1 MNGDWYIISLYI
13 VQVHVYLS
21 CHYILKC
28 FWGISKME
36 SAQVKPLDL
45 VKSNLTTVQ
54 TLDQFFKSDWRHL
67 ATGVFLGVV
76 LYGNTWLRID
86 VKVQISYSWGPQ

>member
-1 MNGDWYIISLYI
+1 
-13 VQVHVYLS
+13 
-21 CHYILKC
+21 
-28 FWGISKME
+28 ME

-67 ATGVFLGVV
+67 ATGVFLGVFFMETLGYALMSRFKYHIHGV
-76 LYGNTWLRID
+76 LNEKAVRVMSNTTKTLQHD
-86 VKVQISYSWGPQ
+86 AC